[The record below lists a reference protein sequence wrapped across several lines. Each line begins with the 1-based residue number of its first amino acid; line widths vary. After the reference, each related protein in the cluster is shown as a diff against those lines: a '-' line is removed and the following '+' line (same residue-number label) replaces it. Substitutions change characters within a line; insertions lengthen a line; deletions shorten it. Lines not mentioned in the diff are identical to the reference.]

1 MLLPLIETNARLIV
15 TIISD
20 NGTVL
25 IYDKTTL
32 TWAAQLTDI
41 PVSIVRSNLS
51 GLPGAICTLSENGKI
66 DISYLG
72 SDPQTFQVPP
82 LNLQKLN
89 FEKTQSELINLEKEI
104 TAAINVNEI
113 LTFNRSIKEDLNVQI
128 LFNEPKQ
135 LKNSTKLPLPTSHPD
150 HILIVPAQIILS
162 AHALIKHIQVEL
174 ICPLSLKVNKSIYS
188 IDQMCVEQSNQFDI
202 QLYMQRDF
210 EVCGTAITV
219 VISYF
224 REQNIPSVIEKTEL
238 LPLSIFHRLCTP
250 EKTADI
256 HITISTDQVNAPT
269 LGQLFADHF
278 QLDASQN
285 VLAFQS
291 IHTGRIVTIIM
302 AKNSNRYRLLKTNF
316 NKSITITVLYNFQ
329 YIQGAV

>member
-89 FEKTQSELINLEKEI
+89 FEKTQNELIDLEKEI
-104 TAAINVNEI
+104 TAAIHTNDL
-113 LTFNRSIKEDLNVQI
+113 LTFNPSTKNDLTAQI

-135 LKNSTKLPLPTSHPD
+135 LQNETKLPLPTSCLD
-150 HILIVPAQIILS
+150 HILMVPAQVILS
-162 AHALIKHIQVEL
+162 AHAPIKHIQAEI
-174 ICPLSLKVNKSIYS
+174 ICPPSLKVNRAIYS
-188 IDQMCVEQSNQFDI
+188 INQMCVEQSNVFDI
-202 QLYMQRDF
+202 QLYVESDF

-219 VISYF
+219 IISYF
-224 REQNIPSVIEKTEL
+224 REQNIPSVIEKTEM
-238 LPLSIFHRLCTP
+238 LPLSIFYRLCTP
-250 EKTADI
+250 KKTADI
-256 HITISTDQVNAPT
+256 HITISTDQVTAPR
-269 LGQLFADHF
+269 LGQLFANDF

-291 IHTGRIVTIIM
+291 IYTGRIVTFIM
-302 AKNSNRYRLLKTNF
+302 AKNSNRYRLF
-316 NKSITITVLYNFQ
+316 
-329 YIQGAV
+329 